1 MPLSSSLRFKSERF
15 DYSSDLPA
23 EYNAGNRFYGR
34 DVAQFLS
41 ADLTRRGFTATFLDE
56 DWGWLVTSTRD
67 GAHIF
72 EVAIYNLAGHGEG
85 GRPGVG
91 EWGLWVRAYEKVRVL
106 GLFSKHRE
114 VSVPA
119 ELLTAVEQ
127 SIGAAG
133 ATPEPWDDTPE

>member
-1 MPLSSSLRFKSERF
+1 
-15 DYSSDLPA
+15 
-23 EYNAGNRFYGR
+23 
-34 DVAQFLS
+34 
-41 ADLTRRGFTATFLDE
+41 
-56 DWGWLVTSTRD
+56 
-67 GAHIF
+67 
-72 EVAIYNLAGHGEG
+72 VAIYNLAGHGEG